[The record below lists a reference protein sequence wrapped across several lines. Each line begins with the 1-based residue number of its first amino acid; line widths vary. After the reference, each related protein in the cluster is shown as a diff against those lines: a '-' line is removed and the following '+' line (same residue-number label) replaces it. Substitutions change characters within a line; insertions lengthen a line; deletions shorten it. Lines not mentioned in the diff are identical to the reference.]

1 MSVLLRRLRRADP
14 TAASVL
20 ERADFCSD
28 SEIQSLTREDLH
40 ELFPGPEKL
49 KLRRRI
55 FGIIHKR
62 KPVAVL
68 LKELHGSIPQDALR
82 AALSNNRLLLDYL
95 HVLRDVK
102 TQLNVVQSFLEA
114 HLGLL
119 EDISKAPLEQQ
130 RGRGGLNSPNSSLP
144 CSPVDHDTP
153 GDVYSYRAQVM
164 YQMVISGKTFDA
176 HLQLM
181 AKVQALLQD
190 KLQLI
195 SCCQDGQIIIM
206 FCTIT
211 SQSGSDIHS
220 AMTRVTGNEPVILV
234 LMHHTLE
241 VKHTL
246 LRRTWSH
253 YSNIV
258 LHVNVFYHEAAGGL
272 LRCQENN
279 AAASW
284 IQSRLLEYSLPRNR
298 CSLSGECDGAVND
311 RGSRVD
317 GSGSFRLFSS
327 GSSSSSS
334 TSSSDSCSKSIW
346 GPGE

>member
-1 MSVLLRRLRRADP
+1 MSVLLRKLRRTDP

-55 FGIIHKR
+55 FGVIHKR

-95 HVLRDVK
+95 HILRDVK

-130 RGRGGLNSPNSSLP
+130 RGR
-144 CSPVDHDTP
+144 VDHDTP

-195 SCCQDGQIIIM
+195 SCCQGGQIIIM

-220 AMTRVTGNEPVILV
+220 ALTRVTGNEPVILV

-279 AAASW
+279 AAVSW

-298 CSLSGECDGAVND
+298 CSLSGECDGAVTD
-311 RGSRVD
+311 RGSHVD
-317 GSGSFRLFSS
+317 RSGSFRLFSS